1 MIDISGRETA
11 GETLLGSAPRPEPAP
26 PQLRRSRTERQVVVD
41 MHKRVALVHDR
52 LTPLAAREL
61 NNLEVRRALEAGQ
74 IDWFAV
80 PGLDDT
86 ASAVGVDARQRPQA
100 LEALRT
106 RLSRSKGYLARPK
119 VGMAPGDGAWEGSS
133 DKTWER
139 ASGLSVVRAFWF
151 RTTEQGHLTHG
162 ADTGCDI
169 EFWEPGESVPGRG
182 VDRLVAPRRNRA
194 SEHVSLV
201 NEQLVV
207 PGEQMTRLVGRSH
220 GSEAPPLRPT
230 RTRPELDIA
239 FPDEHPFP
247 IDVVYTWVDGDD
259 PAWQRRRAESRGEVF
274 HAEAASLARYVSRD
288 ELKYSL
294 RSVRMFMPW
303 VRNIYVV
310 TDQQVPHW
318 WTDGDGRARV
328 VDHREIFD
336 DPSHLPTFNS
346 HAIESRLHHIPGL
359 SRHFV
364 YFNDDMFI
372 GRTLTPSA
380 FFHPNGIAKFFPSP
394 AQVPYGPPEP
404 DEVPTSV
411 AAKNNRR
418 LIQERFGRTLVQK
431 MKHVPY
437 ALNRDVLEAIE
448 REFPEEHRGT
458 SASSV
463 RSVSD
468 LSIASSLHHY
478 WGYYSGLSLPG
489 DLRYGYFALDDP
501 ELEHKLELLLLRR
514 DRDTFCLNDSASDPA
529 EIEHQS
535 QLLHR
540 FLEAFY
546 PVPSPYEKPAA

>member
-1 MIDISGRETA
+1 MPVPAATRRRPHGAQPA
-11 GETLLGSAPRPEPAP
+11 GDRAARRPGGE
-26 PQLRRSRTERQVVVD
+26 RRVMVD
-41 MHKRVALVHDR
+41 MHQRVALVHDR

-61 NNLEVRRALEAGQ
+61 NNLEIRRALDAAHV
-74 IDWFAV
+74 DWFAV
-80 PGLDDT
+80 PGSDDT
-86 ASAVGVDARQRPQA
+86 ASVLGVDARQRPQTLA
-100 LEALRT
+100 ALRE
-106 RLSRSKGYLARPK
+106 RMSVSRGFVARPK
-119 VGMAPGDGAWEGSS
+119 KGMAPGDGAWAADS

-139 ASGLSVVRAFWF
+139 AADMSVVRAFWF
-151 RTTEQGHLTHG
+151 RTTATGALVYG
-162 ADTGCDI
+162 ADAGCDV
-169 EFWEPGESVPGRG
+169 EFWDAAESSPGSGI
-182 VDRLVAPRRNRA
+182 DRLVAPRPNRA
-194 SEHVSLV
+194 SEYVSLGH
-201 NEQLVV
+201 QQHVV
-207 PGEQMTRLVGRSH
+207 AGEWMTRLVGRAHESH
-220 GSEAPPLRPT
+220 VPVLRPT
-230 RTRPELDIA
+230 RTRPELDIPY
-239 FPDEHPFP
+239 PDEPAFP

-303 VRNIYVV
+303 VRNIYIV
-310 TDQQVPHW
+310 TDQQVPRW
-318 WTDGDGRARV
+318 WADGDGRARV
-328 VDHREIFD
+328 VDHREIFA
-336 DPSHLPTFNS
+336 DPTHLPTFNS

-372 GRTLTPSA
+372 GRPLAPSA

-394 AQVPYGPPEP
+394 AQVPYGAPEP

-418 LIQERFGRTLVQK
+418 LIAQRFGRTLVQK

-437 ALNRDVLEAIE
+437 ALNRDVLAAIE
-448 REFPEEHRGT
+448 RDFPEEHRGT
-458 SASSV
+458 SASPV
-463 RSVSD
+463 RSMTD

-478 WGYYSGLSLPG
+478 YGYYSGCSLPG

-501 ELEHKLELLLLRR
+501 ELEHKLELLLRRR

-535 QLLHR
+535 EVLHR

-546 PVPSPYEKPAA
+546 PVPSPYEKTAG